1 MFLLIKYIRFSFFFQ
16 AKVALEAGF
25 RRGNARE
32 RLGNGKV
39 NKRREQA
46 KDSSDHLRLVFLC

>member
-1 MFLLIKYIRFSFFFQ
+1 VFLLIHSIRCTFFLQ

-46 KDSSDHLRLVFLC
+46 KDCSDHLRLVFV

>member
-1 MFLLIKYIRFSFFFQ
+1 MFLLIHSIRCTFFLQ

-39 NKRREQA
+39 NKRREQE
-46 KDSSDHLRLVFLC
+46 KDSSDLLRLVFV